1 MNSRQRV
8 LALLEGRPVDR
19 LPLMPITMM
28 FAADRIGRPYRDYAT
43 DYRVLVEG
51 QLRVAAEFGFDY
63 VSCISDPAREAADC
77 GATVQF
83 FPNQPPAIVEEQ
95 ALLTDKGRL
104 DTLCAPDPRG
114 GGRMTDR
121 VRAAGL
127 FRERVGGELLI
138 EGWIEG
144 PCAQAADLR
153 GINNLMLDFY
163 DDPEFVRRLFA
174 FVVDLELQFAKAQI
188 EAGVELM
195 GIGDAA
201 ASLVGP
207 EIYREFVWPFEQQLV
222 AGVHALG
229 ARTRLHIC
237 GNTAAILE
245 DIGRLGCH
253 IVDVDFLVSMEQAR
267 QHTGPQQVLLGNLDP
282 VRCLRDGT
290 PDSVRAAVA
299 ACRRA
304 AGPRF
309 IIGAGCEVTRDTPP
323 ENVLAL
329 RGSADGEDG

>member
-1 MNSRQRV
+1 MNLRQRV

-104 DTLCAPDPRG
+104 DTLKAPDPRG

-195 GIGDAA
+195 GKRPHLSPLDWTDDR
-201 ASLVGP
+201 LK
-207 EIYREFVWPFEQQLV
+207 QLR
-222 AGVHALG
+222 ALCKQHALEVACVAAYTNFTGG
-229 ARTRLHIC
+229 AESAEYSTSH
-237 GNTAAILE
+237 A
-245 DIGRLGCH
+245 DH
-253 IVDVDFLVSMEQAR
+253 
-267 QHTGPQQVLLGNLDP
+267 LLG
-282 VRCLRDGT
+282 
-290 PDSVRAAVA
+290 SSAMSWSSS
-299 ACRRA
+299 
-304 AGPRF
+304 
-309 IIGAGCEVTRDTPP
+309 GAERSSRPSF
-323 ENVLAL
+323 L
-329 RGSADGEDG
+329 

>member
-1 MNSRQRV
+1 MNGRQRV
-8 LALLEGRPVDR
+8 LALLDGQPVDR
-19 LPLMPITMM
+19 RPLMPITMM

-43 DYRVLVEG
+43 DFRVLVEG
-51 QLRVAAEFGFDY
+51 QLRVAEEFGFDY

-77 GATVQF
+77 GAAIQY
-83 FPNQPPAIVEEQ
+83 FPNQPPAIIEEQ
-95 ALLTDKGRL
+95 ALLTDKRRL
-104 DTLCAPDPRG
+104 DGLLPPDPLG

-121 VRAAGL
+121 VQAAAR

-174 FVVDLELQFAKAQI
+174 FVTDLELQFAAAQI
-188 EAGVELM
+188 AAGVELM

-207 EIYREFVWPFEQQLV
+207 EIYEEFVWPFEQQLV
-222 AGVHALG
+222 AGVRALG

-237 GNTAAILE
+237 GHTAAIMGE
-245 DIGRLGCH
+245 IGRLGCD
-253 IVDVDFLVSMEQAR
+253 IVDVDFLVSLEHAR
-267 QHTGPQQVLLGNLDP
+267 RETGPQQVLLGNLDP
-282 VRCLRDGT
+282 VRALRDGT
-290 PDSVRAAVA
+290 PDGIRAAVA

-304 AGPRF
+304 AGPRY
-309 IIGAGCEVTRDTPP
+309 IVGAGCEVTRDTPP
-323 ENVLAL
+323 ANVHAL
-329 RGSADGEDG
+329 RAAAEEG